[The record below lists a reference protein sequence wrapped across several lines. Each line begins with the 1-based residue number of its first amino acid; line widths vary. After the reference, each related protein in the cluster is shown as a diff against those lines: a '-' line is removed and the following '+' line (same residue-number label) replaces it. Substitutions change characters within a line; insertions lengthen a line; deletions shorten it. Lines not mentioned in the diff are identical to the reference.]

1 MASKPI
7 RFHPEADQEYLS
19 SLAWYSERSRDAAL
33 DFEAQFQQAI
43 SAIEEAPDRWPLH
56 LSHYRRYIL
65 RQFPFSIVYRVRET
79 DVLVL
84 AVAHAHQRPGYWRK
98 RASQ

>member
-19 SLAWYSERSRDAAL
+19 SLAWYRERSLDAAL
-33 DFEAQFQQAI
+33 DFEVQFQRAV
-43 SAIEEAPDRWPLH
+43 SAIEEAPERWPLY

-65 RQFPFSIVYRVRET
+65 RQFPFSIVYVRET
-79 DVLVL
+79 EVLVL
-84 AVAHAHQRPGYWRK
+84 GVAHAHRRPGYWRK